1 MKADVADDFDN
12 SQRLGLPS
20 RNRQSTTSRGF
31 AHMDLHMLTI
41 VAPGDWLLPAAY
53 INLPLAVFTQE
64 QPINRTGIG

>member
-1 MKADVADDFDN
+1 
-12 SQRLGLPS
+12 
-20 RNRQSTTSRGF
+20 
-31 AHMDLHMLTI
+31 MDLHMLTI